1 MSKQKTSKSSSSKP
15 SASSSAGSGSSS
27 KLTKAELEAIALEFR
42 EELKKVAEGQ
52 QTFQASSGQEL
63 EALKTGLGRLEQ
75 SLADFDS
82 RWNINEKQL
91 QTVGEMAALAQQR
104 LDKELAVLGD
114 RPWEKSGEELQNV
127 LKATTQKV
135 IDLEKSLRKDIGDLK
150 KAAQEA
156 AREAAQEASR
166 DTAQRVAD
174 LESRMAEQAANLP
187 VDREQDILALGS
199 RLDARLNALESAL
212 EERFASEEERLVV
225 LEGERTTLADKLK
238 ELHEAVQK
246 SAPTPEAPA
255 APAPSKQA
263 EEQSS
268 PPVVAAKPEKSA
280 QDWLRQAR
288 LLWNCQL
295 YTDPQAAVDCLT
307 RALDIA
313 PDNPELLNERGLALA
328 DAGFPD
334 KAIADFSKAILQD
347 ASQASAFHNRGLLY
361 MKMDKRDLACRD
373 FRSAAAL
380 GDSRALR
387 MAQETGYCG
396 CSVFKKLFRGVID

>member
-1 MSKQKTSKSSSSKP
+1 MSKQKTSKSSSSKS
-15 SASSSAGSGSSS
+15 SASAGSSS

-52 QTFQASSGQEL
+52 KIFQESSGQEL

-91 QTVGEMAALAQQR
+91 QTVGEMAVLGQQR
-104 LDKELAVLGD
+104 LDKELAVLEN
-114 RPWEKSGEELQNV
+114 RPWKKTVEELRSA
-127 LKATTQKV
+127 LKASTQS
-135 IDLEKSLRKDIGDLK
+135 IAGLEKSLRKELGELK
-150 KAAQEA
+150 KTAQGAAQN
-156 AREAAQEASR
+156 ASQ
-166 DTAQRVAD
+166 DATQRVAN
-174 LESRMAEQAANLP
+174 LESRMAEQAANLL

-199 RLDARLNALESAL
+199 RVDARLNALKSAL
-212 EERFASEEERLVV
+212 EERAANEDERLAV
-225 LEGERTTLADKLK
+225 LEKEHAALADKLE
-238 ELHEAVQK
+238 ELCEAVQK
-246 SAPTPEAPA
+246 PAPVPTPEGLA
-255 APAPSKQA
+255 ASASSKQA
-263 EEQSS
+263 QEESLS
-268 PPVVAAKPEKSA
+268 VVAAKPEKSV

-288 LLWNCQL
+288 MLWNGQR
-295 YTDPQAAVDCLT
+295 YTNPQAAADFLT

-334 KAIADFSKAILQD
+334 KAVTDFSKAILQD
-347 ASQASAFHNRGLLY
+347 ASLASAFHNRGLLY

-396 CSVFKKLFRGVID
+396 GSVFKKLFRGVID

>member
-1 MSKQKTSKSSSSKP
+1 MSKQKTSKSSSSK
-15 SASSSAGSGSSS
+15 STASSSSSS

-42 EELKKVAEGQ
+42 EELKTIAEGQ
-52 QTFQASSGQEL
+52 QAFQASNGQEL

-75 SLADFDS
+75 SLTDFGS

-91 QTVGEMAALAQQR
+91 QTLGEMAALAQQR
-104 LDKELAVLGD
+104 LDKELAPLGS
-114 RPWEKSGEELQNV
+114 RPWEKVGEELQSA
-127 LKATTQKV
+127 LKASTQK
-135 IDLEKSLRKDIGDLK
+135 ITDLEKSLRKDLDDVK
-150 KAAQEA
+150 KMAQGAAQRA
-156 AREAAQEASR
+156 
-166 DTAQRVAD
+166 VD
-174 LESRMAEQAANLP
+174 LESRMTEQAATLP

-212 EERFASEEERLVV
+212 EERAANEDDRLAALEMERAAL
-225 LEGERTTLADKLK
+225 TDKLE
-238 ELHEAVQK
+238 ELREAVQK
-246 SAPTPEAPA
+246 PAPAPTPEVSA
-255 APAPSKQA
+255 ASAPSEQA
-263 EEQSS
+263 KDQSL
-268 PPVVAAKPEKSA
+268 PVVAATPENNA
-280 QDWLRQAR
+280 QEWLHQAR
-288 LLWNCQL
+288 MLWNGQR
-295 YTDPQAAVDCLT
+295 YTDPQAAADCLT

-328 DAGFPD
+328 DAGFPE

-396 CSVFKKLFRGVID
+396 GSVFKKLFRGVID

>member
-1 MSKQKTSKSSSSKP
+1 MSKQKTSKSSSSK
-15 SASSSAGSGSSS
+15 STASSSSSS

-42 EELKKVAEGQ
+42 EELKTIAEGQ
-52 QTFQASSGQEL
+52 QAFQASNGQEL

-75 SLADFDS
+75 SLTDFGS

-91 QTVGEMAALAQQR
+91 QTLGEMAALAQQR
-104 LDKELAVLGD
+104 LDKELAPLGS
-114 RPWEKSGEELQNV
+114 RPWEKVGEELQSA
-127 LKATTQKV
+127 LKASTQK
-135 IDLEKSLRKDIGDLK
+135 ITDLEKSLRKDLDDVK
-150 KAAQEA
+150 KMAQGAAQRA
-156 AREAAQEASR
+156 
-166 DTAQRVAD
+166 VD
-174 LESRMAEQAANLP
+174 LESRMTEQAATLP

-212 EERFASEEERLVV
+212 EERAANEDDRLAALEMERAAL
-225 LEGERTTLADKLK
+225 TDKLE
-238 ELHEAVQK
+238 ELREAVQK
-246 SAPTPEAPA
+246 PAPAPTPEVSAASAPTE
-255 APAPSKQA
+255 QA
-263 EEQSS
+263 KDQSL
-268 PPVVAAKPEKSA
+268 PVVAATPENNT
-280 QDWLRQAR
+280 QEWLHQAR
-288 LLWNCQL
+288 MLWNGQR
-295 YTDPQAAVDCLT
+295 YTDPQAAADCLT

-328 DAGFPD
+328 DAGFPE

-396 CSVFKKLFRGVID
+396 GSVFKKLFRGVID

>member
-1 MSKQKTSKSSSSKP
+1 MSKQKTSKSSSSK
-15 SASSSAGSGSSS
+15 STASSSSSS

-42 EELKKVAEGQ
+42 EELKTIAEGQ
-52 QTFQASSGQEL
+52 QAFQASNGQEL

-75 SLADFDS
+75 SLTDFGS

-91 QTVGEMAALAQQR
+91 QTLGEMAALAQQR
-104 LDKELAVLGD
+104 LDKELAPLGS
-114 RPWEKSGEELQNV
+114 RPWEKVGEELQSA
-127 LKATTQKV
+127 LKASTQK
-135 IDLEKSLRKDIGDLK
+135 IADLEKSLRKDLDDVK
-150 KAAQEA
+150 KMAQGAAQRA
-156 AREAAQEASR
+156 
-166 DTAQRVAD
+166 VD
-174 LESRMAEQAANLP
+174 LESRMTEQAATLP

-212 EERFASEEERLVV
+212 EERAANEDDRLAALEMERAAL
-225 LEGERTTLADKLK
+225 TDKLE
-238 ELHEAVQK
+238 ELREAVQK
-246 SAPTPEAPA
+246 PAPAPTPEVPA
-255 APAPSKQA
+255 ASAPTEQA
-263 EEQSS
+263 KDQSL
-268 PPVVAAKPEKSA
+268 PVVAATPENNA
-280 QDWLRQAR
+280 QEWLHQAR
-288 LLWNCQL
+288 MLWNGQR
-295 YTDPQAAVDCLT
+295 YTDPQAAADCLT

-328 DAGFPD
+328 DAGFPE

-396 CSVFKKLFRGVID
+396 GSVFKKLFRGVID

>member
-1 MSKQKTSKSSSSKP
+1 MSKQKTSKSSSSK
-15 SASSSAGSGSSS
+15 STASSSSSS

-42 EELKKVAEGQ
+42 EELKTIAEGQ
-52 QTFQASSGQEL
+52 QAFQASNGQEL

-75 SLADFDS
+75 SLTDFGS

-91 QTVGEMAALAQQR
+91 QTLGEMAALAQQR
-104 LDKELAVLGD
+104 LDKELAPLGS
-114 RPWEKSGEELQNV
+114 RPWEKVGEELQSA
-127 LKATTQKV
+127 LKASTQK
-135 IDLEKSLRKDIGDLK
+135 ITDLEKSLRKDLDDVK
-150 KAAQEA
+150 KMAQGAAQRA
-156 AREAAQEASR
+156 
-166 DTAQRVAD
+166 VD
-174 LESRMAEQAANLP
+174 LESRMTEQAATLP

-212 EERFASEEERLVV
+212 EERAANEDDRLAALEMERAAL
-225 LEGERTTLADKLK
+225 TDKLE
-238 ELHEAVQK
+238 ELREAVQK
-246 SAPTPEAPA
+246 PAPAPTPEVSAASAPTE
-255 APAPSKQA
+255 QA
-263 EEQSS
+263 KDQSL
-268 PPVVAAKPEKSA
+268 PVVAATPENNA
-280 QDWLRQAR
+280 QEWLHQAR
-288 LLWNCQL
+288 MLWNGQR
-295 YTDPQAAVDCLT
+295 YTDPQAAADCLT

-328 DAGFPD
+328 DAGFPE

-396 CSVFKKLFRGVID
+396 GSVFKKLFRGVID

>member
-1 MSKQKTSKSSSSKP
+1 MSKQKTSKSSSGKSTA
-15 SASSSAGSGSSS
+15 SSTASSSSSS
-27 KLTKAELEAIALEFR
+27 KLTKAELEAIALEFS
-42 EELKKVAEGQ
+42 EELKKVVEGQ
-52 QTFQASSGQEL
+52 QVFQASHGQEL

-75 SLADFDS
+75 SLADFGS

-114 RPWEKSGEELQNV
+114 RPWEKPGEELQNV
-127 LKATTQKV
+127 LKATTQNV
-135 IDLEKSLRKDIGDLK
+135 IDLEKSLRKDIGELK
-150 KAAQEA
+150 KAAQD
-156 AREAAQEASR
+156 AAQDAAQNVS
-166 DTAQRVAD
+166 QRVAD

-212 EERFASEEERLVV
+212 EERAASEEERLAA
-225 LEGERTTLADKLK
+225 LEKESAALAEKL
-238 ELHEAVQK
+238 EEMREAVLIPTPAPK
-246 SAPTPEAPA
+246 ASSAPVEK
-255 APAPSKQA
+255 S
-263 EEQSS
+263 SS
-268 PPVVAAKPEKSA
+268 PAMVVAQPEKA
-280 QDWLRQAR
+280 VQDWLHQAR
-288 LLWNCQL
+288 LLWNGQR
-295 YTDPQAAVDCLT
+295 YTNPQAAADYLT
-307 RALDIA
+307 RALEIA
-313 PDNPELLNERGLALA
+313 PENPELLNERGLALA

-334 KAIADFSKAILQD
+334 KAVADFSKAILQD
-347 ASQASAFHNRGLLY
+347 ASLASSFHNRGLLY

-396 CSVFKKLFRGVID
+396 GSVFKKLFRGVID

>member
-1 MSKQKTSKSSSSKP
+1 M
-15 SASSSAGSGSSS
+15 
-27 KLTKAELEAIALEFR
+27 
-42 EELKKVAEGQ
+42 KKVAEGQ
-52 QTFQASSGQEL
+52 QAFQGSNGQEL

-104 LDKELAVLGD
+104 LDKEFAVLGD
-114 RPWEKSGEELQNV
+114 RPWEKIGEELQNA

-150 KAAQEA
+150 KAAQD
-156 AREAAQEASR
+156 AAQDVAQNA
-166 DTAQRVAD
+166 AQRVAD

-212 EERFASEEERLVV
+212 EERATNEEQRLAA
-225 LEGERTTLADKLK
+225 LEGERTTLADKLE
-238 ELHEAVQK
+238 ELREAVQK
-246 SAPTPEAPA
+246 PVSAPEVPVASVPSTEAE
-255 APAPSKQA
+255 K
-263 EEQSS
+263 QSS
-268 PPVVAAKPEKSA
+268 PVVAAKPEKSA

-288 LLWNCQL
+288 LLWNCQR

-307 RALDIA
+307 QALNIA

-334 KAIADFSKAILQD
+334 KAITDFSKAILQD

-387 MAQETGYCG
+387 MARETGYCG
-396 CSVFKKLFRGVID
+396 GSVFIKLFRGVID